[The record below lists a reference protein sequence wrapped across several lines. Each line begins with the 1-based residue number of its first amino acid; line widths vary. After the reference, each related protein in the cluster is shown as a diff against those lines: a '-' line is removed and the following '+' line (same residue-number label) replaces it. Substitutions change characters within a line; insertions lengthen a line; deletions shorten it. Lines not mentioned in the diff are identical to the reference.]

1 MKQLHRK
8 RSLSQNNATSEAKRI
23 LRHHGFTTAKGNK
36 GRVTVNGKEY
46 VLTYTSYKSDGPDA
60 RQYDTST
67 EGLVS
72 LWLADGNFY
81 IFDRFELGYKKATRE
96 LGTHEFVQVDRRDAL
111 FDTAHLLDTVPVQ
124 DKVKYRK
131 DVEDGV
137 AEACVEQ
144 QEILKYLK

>member
-1 MKQLHRK
+1 MKQLHKK
-8 RSLSQNNATSEAKRI
+8 RSLSPNNVTSEVKRI

-60 RQYDTST
+60 RQYDTSA
-67 EGLVS
+67 EGLVT
-72 LWLADGNFY
+72 LWLADGNYY

-96 LGTHEFVQVDRRDAL
+96 LGTHEFVQIDKLDAI
-111 FDTAHLLDTVPVQ
+111 FDTDHLLDTVPVQ
-124 DKVKYRK
+124 NKLEYRK
-131 DVEDGV
+131 NVEDGI

-144 QEILKYLK
+144 QEILNHLR